1 MGKNKM
7 IKLIDLLEGKQEE
20 KYPPY
25 MYSPVGF
32 GCHVC
37 EYYYMKDDKH
47 YCNNKEYQEYKG
59 TNELVDDNGNQIKDP
74 SKWCSN
80 WFHPKNN

>member
-1 MGKNKM
+1 M
-7 IKLIDLLEGKQEE
+7 IKLVDLLKENNEE

-32 GCHVC
+32 SCNVC
-37 EYYYMKDDKH
+37 EYHYLKNDKH
-47 YCNNKEYQEYKG
+47 YCNNKEYQNYMG
-59 TNELVDDNGNQIKDP
+59 TNELVDNDGNQIKDP

-80 WFHPKNN
+80 WFHPKIK

>member
-1 MGKNKM
+1 M
-7 IKLIDLLEGKQEE
+7 IKLVDLLKENNEE

-37 EYYYMKDDKH
+37 EYYYLKEDKH
-47 YCNNKEYQEYKG
+47 HCNNKEYQNYMG
-59 TNELVDDNGNQIKDP
+59 TNELVDNDGNQIKDP

-80 WFHPKNN
+80 WFYPKNK